1 MTVLIIDRDTQF
13 CSKVCDVLKETNP
26 GLEYEMSTGAWP
38 FDELQ
43 SIENGKYK
51 VIVIGEPA
59 CSIDQTNS
67 QPGNGIGVINHSVEW
82 IEALRFGGIW
92 RGEKKI
98 SIKEKSKLQQPILYI
113 HKYTITNQRHYPDSF
128 PIPVLT
134 RQRSAYNPGK
144 LQKFVTK
151 WYKSLGASSV
161 CLQPLDKDAM
171 LRAMNDAINYKMLQR
186 DTITNNEV
194 IGRDV

>member
-1 MTVLIIDRDTQF
+1 MTVLIIDRDTGF
-13 CSKVCDVLKETNP
+13 SSKVCDVLKQTNP
-26 GLEYEMSTGAWP
+26 GLEYEVSTGAFP

-43 SIENGKYK
+43 AIENGKYK

-59 CSIDQTNS
+59 CSIDEANS
-67 QPGNGIGVINHSVEW
+67 QPGNGISVSNHSVEW
-82 IEALRFGGIW
+82 IEALRFGGLW
-92 RGEKKI
+92 RGEKQI
-98 SIKEKSKLQQPILYI
+98 RIKEKSKLQQPILYV

-151 WYKSLGASSV
+151 WYKSLGASSA

-171 LRAMNDAINYKMLQR
+171 FRAMNDAINYRMILI
-186 DTITNNEV
+186 DSINNQEV
-194 IGRDV
+194 IGRDD